1 MKALKWAIMAAAVF
15 MHGDYIRAAERRP
28 GVRPFRDLPLWMVGM
43 LVLLFS
49 QSRQPAARNTGLRA
63 QAEWDSRHPP
73 APPAELHELWRVTI
87 SEWHDTDLPH
97 LLRLPAGSSIRTE
110 GYQGHGDRIH
120 FLVTLKPGAS
130 ITVVDTDRVRIE
142 RLL

>member
-1 MKALKWAIMAAAVF
+1 MIHMLHPRTSHPARMVRA
-15 MHGDYIRAAERRP
+15 AAEREW
-28 GVRPFRDLPLWMVGM
+28 VRRY
-43 LVLLFS
+43 
-49 QSRQPAARNTGLRA
+49 
-63 QAEWDSRHPP
+63 PP

-120 FLVTLKPGAS
+120 FLVTLKPGDS